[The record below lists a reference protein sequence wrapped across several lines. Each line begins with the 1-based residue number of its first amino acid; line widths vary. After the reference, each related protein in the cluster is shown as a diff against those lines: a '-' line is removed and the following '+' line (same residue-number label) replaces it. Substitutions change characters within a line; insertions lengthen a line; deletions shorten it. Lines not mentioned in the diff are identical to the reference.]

1 MQHRQITHP
10 QIIAKT
16 HAHPLTEL
24 LPPLSQPEQ
33 HQRITRPQP
42 IAKIHAHPLT
52 ELLPPLSQPE
62 QHQQLSEHPQD
73 QFLKVVHLFLLYR
86 PLQKIQITL

>member
-10 QIIAKT
+10 QI
-16 HAHPLTEL
+16 
-24 LPPLSQPEQ
+24 
-33 HQRITRPQP
+33 

-73 QFLKVVHLFLLYR
+73 QFLKVVHLFLLHR
-86 PLQKIQITL
+86 PLQKTQITL

>member
-1 MQHRQITHP
+1 MQHQRITRP
-10 QIIAKT
+10 QPIAKT

-24 LPPLSQPEQ
+24 PPPLNQPEQ

-42 IAKIHAHPLT
+42 TAKTHVHPLT
-52 ELLPPLSQPE
+52 ELPPPLNQPE

-73 QFLKVVHLFLLYR
+73 QFLKVVHLFLLHR
-86 PLQKIQITL
+86 PLQKTQITL